1 MNITAVLVIIGAVIK
16 TALPMV
22 KELLGVYKDWLDISE
37 KREKMKQGGITQQN
51 KRPVI
56 RRNLPKS
63 RRTTGRKNK

>member
-16 TALPMV
+16 TALPIV
-22 KELLGVYKDWLDISE
+22 KEILGVYKDWLDISE
-37 KREKMKQGGITQQN
+37 KRERMKQGEITQQN

>member
-1 MNITAVLVIIGAVIK
+1 MNITAVLVIIGAIIK

-22 KELLGVYKDWLDISE
+22 KEILGVYKDWLDISE
-37 KREKMKQGGITQQN
+37 KRERMKQGGIIQQN

>member
-16 TALPMV
+16 TALPIV
-22 KELLGVYKDWLDISE
+22 KEILGVYKDWLDISE
-37 KREKMKQGGITQQN
+37 KRKRMKQGEITQQN

>member
-1 MNITAVLVIIGAVIK
+1 MNITAVLVIIGAIIK

-22 KELLGVYKDWLDISE
+22 KEILGVYKDWLDISE
-37 KREKMKQGGITQQN
+37 KRERMKQGGITQQN

>member
-37 KREKMKQGGITQQN
+37 KRKRMKQGGITQQN

>member
-37 KREKMKQGGITQQN
+37 KRERMKQGGITQQN